1 MDRESE
7 RAVLMMRRR
16 IPYLL
21 KFFDALCIDSESA
34 RYYMSKRDLLKPKR
48 DLLTHKRDLLTSSS
62 STRFAST
69 GRARGTDGA
78 GVELTLAH
86 SPVAA
91 PRGVPAAHLEE
102 HSLRLLLPAA
112 PRRAGPGIAPVR
124 VFVFVC
130 VCVCACVCLYDVDT
144 HTHTLYIHTHLIR
157 SAGRLVLLPL
167 RSARALR
174 HRCLCLPGVSSLI
187 GGVEL
192 GLGRSQ
198 RGREHVHI
206 RVALHRMFLQ
216 RTQLRPQMLRNE
228 PAHMSKEPF
237 KVRTHVKR
245 DLRIEPAHMSKETFN
260 KNRLVKKR
268 EGPGRC

>member
-1 MDRESE
+1 
-7 RAVLMMRRR
+7 MRLLKASV
-16 IPYLL
+16 PLYLL
-21 KFFDALCIDSESA
+21 PD
-34 RYYMSKRDLLKPKR
+34 R
-48 DLLTHKRDLLTSSS
+48 
-62 STRFAST
+62 
-69 GRARGTDGA
+69 
-78 GVELTLAH
+78 V
-86 SPVAA
+86 
-91 PRGVPAAHLEE
+91 
-102 HSLRLLLPAA
+102 
-112 PRRAGPGIAPVR
+112 GPP
-124 VFVFVC
+124 
-130 VCVCACVCLYDVDT
+130 
-144 HTHTLYIHTHLIR
+144 
-157 SAGRLVLLPL
+157 
-167 RSARALR
+167 
-174 HRCLCLPGVSSLI
+174 
-187 GGVEL
+187 EQL